1 MSVVATYAALVTLV
15 AASSGITT
23 CTSAVPS
30 KLDDNDLPRA
40 IVRAAEAEWNEH
52 AQDLMRQKRSYV
64 ISVYVKAVAQGV
76 PVDEG
81 YQACL
86 APLNALGVSLLS
98 DPTLG
103 NSIDHIGNYGEFT
116 DGGITVLSYAGVD
129 YHGFE
134 FRVATTEKAT

>member
-1 MSVVATYAALVTLV
+1 MSVAATYAALVTLV
-15 AASSGITT
+15 AASSGIAK

-30 KLDDNDLPRA
+30 KLDDLDLPRA

-52 AQDLMRQKRSYV
+52 AQDLRRQKRYYI
-64 ISVYVKAVAQGV
+64 ISVFVKAVAQGK

-103 NSIDHIGNYGEFT
+103 NTIDHFGDYGEFT
-116 DGGITVLSYAGVD
+116 DGGVTVLEYAGIA